1 MEFLTDGFLQERW
14 LSWCQ
19 RTILYSYLK
28 FRLNKIS
35 KHCSRREHFQT
46 NKPYIVNTVPVE
58 SPFLGLYGTVAEEVV
73 VLGAPHPEVLHE
85 HDGVA
90 PLLVRVAPEEGGQVG
105 QVDGVLQE
113 MACWSWRS
121 FYVINTT
128 REQEQPPGGIGPN
141 SLLDGL
147 ARVSHTIEY
156 FSMHV
161 YNL

>member
-1 MEFLTDGFLQERW
+1 MD
-14 LSWCQ
+14 
-19 RTILYSYLK
+19 SYLV
-28 FRLNKIS
+28 LS
-35 KHCSRREHFQT
+35 T
-46 NKPYIVNTVPVE
+46 YIVNTRPVK
-58 SPFLGLYGTVAEEVV
+58 SSFFRLDWSVAKEVV
-73 VLGAPHPEVLHE
+73 VLRAPHPEVLHE

-156 FSMHV
+156 FSM
-161 YNL
+161 YTICKSFFPNEIGKTPGRMLMELF